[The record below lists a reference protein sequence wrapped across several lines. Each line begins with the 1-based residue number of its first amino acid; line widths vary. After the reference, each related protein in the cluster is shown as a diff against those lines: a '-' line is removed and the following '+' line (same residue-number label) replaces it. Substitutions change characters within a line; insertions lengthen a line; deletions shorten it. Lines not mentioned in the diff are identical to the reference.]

1 MQAKKSLKNGNL
13 EEEPRAE
20 RLFGI
25 KKFQLTNLDKNLIK
39 NYKLMVLKPRWDQ
52 MCFKV
57 LIFEQILASF
67 KQVGPN
73 GNEWLQ
79 IFDEVKNTKIIAK
92 S

>member
-1 MQAKKSLKNGNL
+1 
-13 EEEPRAE
+13 
-20 RLFGI
+20 
-25 KKFQLTNLDKNLIK
+25 
-39 NYKLMVLKPRWDQ
+39 